1 MTLGLVVLALIILWN
16 AFFVAAEYA
25 FVSSNPL
32 KMRELAKE
40 GDRRAERVV
49 ELQANPTRFIAAV
62 QVAITM
68 SSLAAG
74 AVGEPA
80 VRRVVRNLFG
90 PVEDSVPRGLTLA
103 LSVAV
108 AFAVVTALTVVIGE
122 IVPKTAC
129 LSRPEAVA
137 LRAITPVRLFT
148 TAFRPFVWVLE
159 RLSSLVTR
167 GLGLKE
173 ASEIG
178 QRGADELR
186 LMVESSSDEGILE
199 KEEQRM
205 LLGVLELPDTEV
217 RQVMVPR
224 PDVVGL
230 SVQMTPAEAAAMVRR
245 HPYTRYPVHGGDL
258 DDVRGTL
265 HVRRLLEAMDAPR
278 PPADLAPLLRPAQ
291 LVLETAHLD
300 DLLSRF
306 RRGRD
311 HLAVVVDEYGS
322 VAGVVTLEDLIE
334 EIVGDIADEF
344 DTPIQPVQELGEGQW
359 LVRASLP
366 VREASERTGLE
377 LPTGAYESVGG
388 LVFDALGRLPRPG
401 DRVETSGL
409 AFVVDE
415 MRGRR
420 ITRVRVAVTPPEA
433 EDPDPPATRAGGPA
447 SDAPPVDGAG
457 ADRG

>member
-1 MTLGLVVLALIILWN
+1 MILGLALLALIILWN

-25 FVSSNPL
+25 FVTANPL
-32 KMRELAKE
+32 RMRDLAKE
-40 GDRRAERVV
+40 GNRRAERVV
-49 ELQANPTRFIAAV
+49 ELQSNPTRFIAAV

-80 VRRVVRNLFG
+80 VRRIVGSLFG
-90 PVEDSVPRGLTLA
+90 PADEALPRGLTLA

-108 AFAVVTALTVVIGE
+108 AFAVVTALTVVLGE
-122 IVPKTAC
+122 IVPKTAV
-129 LSRPEAVA
+129 LQRPESVA
-137 LRAITPVRLFT
+137 LVAITPVRLFT
-148 TAFRPFVWVLE
+148 RIFSPFVSVLE
-159 RLSSLVTR
+159 RLSSLTTR
-167 GLGLKE
+167 ALGLQRP
-173 ASEIG
+173 SEIG

-186 LMVESSSDEGILE
+186 LMVESSTDEGILE
-199 KEEQRM
+199 KDEQRM

-224 PDVVGL
+224 PDVVAL
-230 SVQMTPAEAAAMVRR
+230 SVQMTPGEAAAVVRR

-278 PPADLAPLLRPAQ
+278 PPTDLAPLLRPAQ

-334 EIVGDIADEF
+334 EIVGEIADEF
-344 DTPIQPVQELGEGQW
+344 DTPITPVQQLGDREW

-366 VREASERTGLE
+366 VRDASEQIGVD
-377 LPTGAYESVGG
+377 LPTGGYESVGG

-401 DRVETSGL
+401 DRVETPGL
-409 AFVVDE
+409 TFVVEE

-420 ITRVRVAVTPPEA
+420 ITRVRVTVTPPEEEA
-433 EDPDPPATRAGGPA
+433 SAAPATRAAGAVSDGPPA
-447 SDAPPVDGAG
+447 DGVGAG
-457 ADRG
+457 PG